1 MHRKQRLDYQTV
13 ESVNVR
19 ALLLNVDVNLSEERS
34 RVVQSQKGF
43 EGPCYNNRSLG
54 RSCSGQFLMKVFI
67 FPSKILL
74 KNLFCLPNQS
84 WVCAYLML
92 L

>member
-43 EGPCYNNRSLG
+43 EGLVVITVLLAVLVLAIFNRSIHIPQQD
-54 RSCSGQFLMKVFI
+54 S
-67 FPSKILL
+67 
-74 KNLFCLPNQS
+74 
-84 WVCAYLML
+84 A
-92 L
+92 

>member
-43 EGPCYNNRSLG
+43 EGLVVITVLLAVLVLANFNRSIHIPQQY
-54 RSCSGQFLMKVFI
+54 S
-67 FPSKILL
+67 
-74 KNLFCLPNQS
+74 
-84 WVCAYLML
+84 A
-92 L
+92 

>member
-43 EGPCYNNRSLG
+43 EA
-54 RSCSGQFLMKVFI
+54 
-67 FPSKILL
+67 LL
-74 KNLFCLPNQS
+74 
-84 WVCAYLML
+84 
-92 L
+92 

>member
-34 RVVQSQKGF
+34 RVVQSQRDF
-43 EGPCYNNRSLG
+43 EGLVVITVLLAVLVLANFNRSIHIPQQY
-54 RSCSGQFLMKVFI
+54 S
-67 FPSKILL
+67 
-74 KNLFCLPNQS
+74 
-84 WVCAYLML
+84 A
-92 L
+92 

>member
-43 EGPCYNNRSLG
+43 EGLVVITVLLAVLVLANFNRSIHIPQQD
-54 RSCSGQFLMKVFI
+54 S
-67 FPSKILL
+67 
-74 KNLFCLPNQS
+74 
-84 WVCAYLML
+84 A
-92 L
+92 